1 MKKILLKVIALSAM
15 LTLCGCTAIA
25 SESHSYLIAS
35 MGFDKQG
42 DVITATVE
50 AVAINSEDDTGK
62 KRILLSGQGSTPKEA
77 MQKAESKATQPF
89 NLSHCG
95 VIVLG
100 KGLNDS
106 DFEGVCDYLYDTDE
120 ITFSVYMLAAVN
132 ARRLLKAEP
141 VSSVAA
147 GYDLMSIINK
157 ESKKNNRKFRN
168 SLYEVVAEKNRKDGR
183 VELPFFTLDEE
194 YRVLDGLAVY
204 KNF

>member
-194 YRVLDGLAVY
+194 YRVLNGLAVY
-204 KNF
+204 ENF

>member
-106 DFEGVCDYLYDTDE
+106 DFESVCDYLYDTDE
-120 ITFSVYMLAAVN
+120 ITFSVYMLSAVN

-194 YRVLDGLAVY
+194 YRVLDGLTVY
-204 KNF
+204 ENF